1 MKVLD
6 TMTAKGAWLAT
17 LSVGTDLKVAFCNIS
32 GQQDSDDPTYD
43 AEIIAQ
49 NPDEH
54 QADVLVSIEGV
65 TGGHVATLYYS
76 DGESLHTADPRDG
89 GERLLDGGYFSIADE
104 QPDHGDAEIEQA
116 ATEAH
121 EEITGTIEPEPEA
134 KAGTSLTIGNLPKGP
149 AWLLEQATILD
160 AEAKKYR
167 DYSPPHQSLS
177 GAASALRSAVGHVLA
192 GGCEKV
198 PTDKP
203 APF

>member
-17 LSVGTDLKVAFCNIS
+17 LSVGTALKVAFCNIS

-89 GERLLDGGYFSIADE
+89 SDRLLDGGYFSIADE

-121 EEITGTIEPEPEA
+121 EEITGTIEPEVKGP
-134 KAGTSLTIGNLPKGP
+134 GTSLALNLPRG
-149 AWLLEQATILD
+149 ASWLLEQATVLD
-160 AEAKKYR
+160 GEASKYR
-167 DYSPPHQSLS
+167 QYSPPQMALQQ
-177 GAASALRSAVGHVLA
+177 AAQNLRSAVGHVLA
-192 GGCEKV
+192 GGCEKDGAKV
-198 PTDKP
+198 E
-203 APF
+203 PF